1 MLKRKIVET
10 SHMYRD
16 NGMIS
21 CSTVT
26 ETEELEGTLSELM
39 AICPMNELRGSPF
52 KGGSSVCGCGGRNFS
67 PDCKH
72 RKSKKRRK

>member
-10 SHMYRD
+10 SNIYSD
-16 NGMIS
+16 SGMIT

-26 ETEELEGTLSELM
+26 ETEELEGTFSELT
-39 AICPMNELRGSPF
+39 AIYPMNELRVAAFS
-52 KGGSSVCGCGGRNFS
+52 GGSCICGCGGRNFS
-67 PDCKH
+67 PNCKP